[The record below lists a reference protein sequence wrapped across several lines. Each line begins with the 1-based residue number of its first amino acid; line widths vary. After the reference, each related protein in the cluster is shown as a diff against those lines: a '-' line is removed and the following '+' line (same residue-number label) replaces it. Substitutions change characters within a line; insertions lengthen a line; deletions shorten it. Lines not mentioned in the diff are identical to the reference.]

1 MKQQHIGILVT
12 GGIAAYKVPQLIRD
26 LIRGG
31 AEVRVAMTKSAQQF
45 VTPLTLATVSKNPVL
60 TDGVGISA
68 DAKHIDH
75 VEFAH
80 WLDVAVIVPATAN
93 TIAKLAAGLADN
105 IVTETL
111 LAFNGPKL
119 LVPAMNDQMWLSK
132 RTQLNIARLA
142 DTEFTLLQ
150 PAEGMLAEGYAAVG
164 RLPELSVIQLFINSF
179 KQDKILT
186 GKRVLVSAGGTSEVI
201 DPVRLLTN
209 RSSGKMGTSL
219 ANAAAALG
227 AAVTLVTTKDLPTL
241 PAVKIDHVSSA
252 QEMATAM
259 ANHFQQ
265 ADIIIMA
272 AAVADFRP
280 EHTSNQKIK
289 KQDNSTTLDLHLVQN
304 TDILAKLGQKKNASQ
319 YVAGFAA
326 ETTNL
331 VANAKTK
338 LAHKHADL
346 IIANS
351 VDNGRGFDQPNN
363 KVTLLT
369 NSKQIELANQDK
381 LTLAFE
387 ILTFIQQEQS
397 K

>member
-1 MKQQHIGILVT
+1 
-12 GGIAAYKVPQLIRD
+12 
-26 LIRGG
+26 
-31 AEVRVAMTKSAQQF
+31 
-45 VTPLTLATVSKNPVL
+45 
-60 TDGVGISA
+60 
-68 DAKHIDH
+68 
-75 VEFAH
+75 
-80 WLDVAVIVPATAN
+80 
-93 TIAKLAAGLADN
+93 
-105 IVTETL
+105 
-111 LAFNGPKL
+111 
-119 LVPAMNDQMWLSK
+119 MNDQMWLNK

-142 DTEFTLLQ
+142 DTGFTLLQ

-304 TDILAKLGQKKNASQ
+304 TDILAKLGQKK
-319 YVAGFAA
+319 
-326 ETTNL
+326 
-331 VANAKTK
+331 KC
-338 LAHKHADL
+338 
-346 IIANS
+346 
-351 VDNGRGFDQPNN
+351 
-363 KVTLLT
+363 
-369 NSKQIELANQDK
+369 
-381 LTLAFE
+381 
-387 ILTFIQQEQS
+387 
-397 K
+397 

>member
-1 MKQQHIGILVT
+1 M
-12 GGIAAYKVPQLIRD
+12 
-26 LIRGG
+26 
-31 AEVRVAMTKSAQQF
+31 
-45 VTPLTLATVSKNPVL
+45 
-60 TDGVGISA
+60 
-68 DAKHIDH
+68 
-75 VEFAH
+75 
-80 WLDVAVIVPATAN
+80 
-93 TIAKLAAGLADN
+93 
-105 IVTETL
+105 TETL

-119 LVPAMNDQMWLSK
+119 LVPAMNDQMWLNK

-142 DTEFTLLQ
+142 DTGFTLLQ

-304 TDILAKLGQKKNASQ
+304 TDILAKLGQKK
-319 YVAGFAA
+319 
-326 ETTNL
+326 
-331 VANAKTK
+331 KC
-338 LAHKHADL
+338 
-346 IIANS
+346 
-351 VDNGRGFDQPNN
+351 
-363 KVTLLT
+363 
-369 NSKQIELANQDK
+369 
-381 LTLAFE
+381 
-387 ILTFIQQEQS
+387 
-397 K
+397 

>member
-1 MKQQHIGILVT
+1 
-12 GGIAAYKVPQLIRD
+12 
-26 LIRGG
+26 
-31 AEVRVAMTKSAQQF
+31 
-45 VTPLTLATVSKNPVL
+45 
-60 TDGVGISA
+60 
-68 DAKHIDH
+68 
-75 VEFAH
+75 
-80 WLDVAVIVPATAN
+80 
-93 TIAKLAAGLADN
+93 
-105 IVTETL
+105 
-111 LAFNGPKL
+111 
-119 LVPAMNDQMWLSK
+119 MNDQMWLNK

-142 DTEFTLLQ
+142 DTGFTLLQ

-338 LAHKHADL
+338 LAHKNADL

-369 NSKQIELANQDK
+369 NSKQIELADQDK